1 MTLGM
6 ELLALATF
14 QTVLLNL
21 SLLTVNRQQ
30 DRGETW
36 HSFGKVKGLPLSVK
50 VGSFWLPFRGSASQM
65 RDALHHEEEWATKFV
80 WGAENTGTK

>member
-1 MTLGM
+1 M

-36 HSFGKVKGLPLSVK
+36 RSFGKVKGLPSFHEGWVFLASLPWFCLSNE
-50 VGSFWLPFRGSASQM
+50 RC
-65 RDALHHEEEWATKFV
+65 LHHEEEWATKFV
-80 WGAENTGTK
+80 WGAENAGTK